1 MINDNEKDSQD
12 EGNKKALV
20 KKFINADS
28 TEELE
33 KTVKDIADADEA
45 IDTEK
50 MDKAGEKFHKEKRA
64 ENHKEAK
71 NDADFEQPDVSPKK

>member
-1 MINDNEKDSQD
+1 M
-12 EGNKKALV
+12 

-33 KTVKDIADADEA
+33 KTAKDIADADEA
-45 IDTEK
+45 IDSEK

-64 ENHKEAK
+64 ENHKETK
-71 NDADFEQPDVSPKK
+71 NDTDFEQPDVPPKK